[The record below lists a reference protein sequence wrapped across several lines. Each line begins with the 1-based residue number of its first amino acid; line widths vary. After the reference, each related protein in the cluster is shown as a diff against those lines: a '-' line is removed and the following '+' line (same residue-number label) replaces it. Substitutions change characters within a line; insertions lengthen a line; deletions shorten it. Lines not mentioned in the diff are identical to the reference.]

1 MPSQAEISSQIV
13 TMLQTSE
20 PDLDTTPGTV
30 VRKIID
36 ATASVISD
44 SYVDSQM
51 LAYQYDIDSMT
62 GANLDAFVQLFGI
75 SRYPATRATGTVT
88 FTRGTSTD
96 VISIPVGTQVGT
108 VDGSVVVQT
117 LATAILSVGA
127 LSATVPVQAITTGPA
142 GNVAAG
148 TLTQLLTPVAKVNS
162 VTNTNA
168 LTGGANQE
176 TDTQLRTRWKA
187 TVFRNMAGTAAMF
200 LGVAL
205 NDPSCTAANVVGA
218 ATRRREQVQIA
229 SGQAASTVSDAQS
242 TYPSGQVVGRDI
254 DNADI
259 AVAGLQYTWQYT
271 SNPPKIVVI
280 DSSYFPNGEVVDLSF
295 LYMDVASRNNA
306 GQGIFNRTDVW
317 CAGVRAIAAAQSL
330 IFNASTTFSS
340 VTTNPYYTG
349 NFVRADGTTPTA
361 ANVFIPLA
369 YGPIV
374 SMDATITIGA
384 TTYGLATA
392 AHPLGTSS
400 GGVSYAYQIVHQT
413 GAFGWS
419 PYSLFGLEWVASMQ
433 PVGGTAFSIGS
444 NYTYNQVPYSVQ
456 QDLENWRLAGTDV
469 QAHQALTILLQI
481 SLAIIYN
488 PSATPSAVN
497 SALQTSLSNY
507 LTTQGLNARIYPSSV
522 IQVAENTPGVDA
534 CRFIVGSDISG
545 YNGATPNAYN
555 VGIQQVTPAG
565 VVTQS
570 YVDSGGNP
578 VDIELGDNQI
588 AGLYQI
594 NYTIKAGNTFG
605 SFA

>member
-75 SRYPATRATGTVT
+75 SRYPATR
-88 FTRGTSTD
+88 GTSTD

-148 TLTQLLTPVAKVNS
+148 TLTQLLTPVAEVNS

-242 TYPSGQVVGRDI
+242 TYPSGQVVGR
-254 DNADI
+254 
-259 AVAGLQYTWQYT
+259 
-271 SNPPKIVVI
+271 
-280 DSSYFPNGEVVDLSF
+280 
-295 LYMDVASRNNA
+295 
-306 GQGIFNRTDVW
+306 
-317 CAGVRAIAAAQSL
+317 
-330 IFNASTTFSS
+330 
-340 VTTNPYYTG
+340 
-349 NFVRADGTTPTA
+349 
-361 ANVFIPLA
+361 
-369 YGPIV
+369 
-374 SMDATITIGA
+374 
-384 TTYGLATA
+384 
-392 AHPLGTSS
+392 
-400 GGVSYAYQIVHQT
+400 
-413 GAFGWS
+413 
-419 PYSLFGLEWVASMQ
+419 
-433 PVGGTAFSIGS
+433 
-444 NYTYNQVPYSVQ
+444 
-456 QDLENWRLAGTDV
+456 
-469 QAHQALTILLQI
+469 
-481 SLAIIYN
+481 
-488 PSATPSAVN
+488 
-497 SALQTSLSNY
+497 
-507 LTTQGLNARIYPSSV
+507 
-522 IQVAENTPGVDA
+522 
-534 CRFIVGSDISG
+534 
-545 YNGATPNAYN
+545 
-555 VGIQQVTPAG
+555 
-565 VVTQS
+565 
-570 YVDSGGNP
+570 
-578 VDIELGDNQI
+578 
-588 AGLYQI
+588 
-594 NYTIKAGNTFG
+594 
-605 SFA
+605 